1 MLFLNNPWYLSPE
14 QVCQRKGTWAAGPQ
28 YIRPPK
34 GCHLPHH
41 LLGTFESS
49 PNLAQIFICDSQ
61 LKREHQRRKHSLFCY
76 KCMSHSQVPGYLLQC
91 VPWQGFPRAG
101 TFIIP
106 LYSEGWSFSPKETPG
121 DVYPLSG
128 TACFQK
134 TCRNNLPWRSGL
146 F

>member
-1 MLFLNNPWYLSPE
+1 MIFFFRASLPKKRYLSSRAP
-14 QVCQRKGTWAAGPQ
+14 VLLGPQ
-28 YIRPPK
+28 RVVI
-34 GCHLPHH
+34 CHTISWAPLKVLPIW
-41 LLGTFESS
+41 LK
-49 PNLAQIFICDSQ
+49 IFICDSQ
-61 LKREHQRRKHSLFCY
+61 LKREHQRRKHSLLCY

-101 TFIIP
+101 TFIVP

-121 DVYPLSG
+121 DVSPLSG